1 MTDSLQPEYF
11 DDVYA
16 RNRDPWQFETSEY
29 ERAKYA
35 DTLAALGRAR
45 YGSALEIGCSI
56 GVLTAQLAARCDSL
70 LSVDVSEAA
79 LAQARERCGAL
90 GHVKFERMQLPD
102 EMPDGSFDLIVLSEV
117 GYYWSRGDLQRTAEE
132 LAERQPAGGHLL
144 LVHWTPFVPDYPL
157 TGDQVHELW
166 RAQPAWKLL
175 REERRERYRL
185 DVLERNT

>member
-11 DDVYA
+11 DHVYA

-45 YGSALEIGCSI
+45 YRSALEIGCSI

-90 GHVKFERMQLPD
+90 GHVKFERMQLPG

-132 LAERQPAGGHLL
+132 LAKRQPAGGHLL

-175 REERRERYRL
+175 RENRRERYRL
-185 DVLERNT
+185 DVLQRNI